1 MKIEEISGSVA
12 SLAEKLSRYHS
23 RLLELEREI
32 KHLKEVK
39 DVEVK
44 PEEQGKR
51 ISET

>member
-1 MKIEEISGSVA
+1 MKVEEVSGSVA
-12 SLAEKLSRYHS
+12 SLAEKLAKYHS
-23 RLLELEREI
+23 RLMELEREV

-39 DVEVK
+39 NVEVK